1 MGRFFRRRGAEPEQ
15 PPAKPVPVSPAALTT
30 GVLTYDGGQWAV
42 TWLGEGV
49 LPGPAAAPGLTAAA
63 DRAAADLAALLA
75 SHPPVPGAELQLAI
89 YPWDFDDGPIFDV
102 EGGPGAFIA
111 RDLVG
116 QHPEPVRGAALEELV
131 AAVAPLPGAGE
142 GKAMFRWVR
151 PATALAPAAGAPGAS
166 APA

>member
-1 MGRFFRRRGAEPEQ
+1 MGRFFRRRAAEPEQ
-15 PPAKPVPVSPAALTT
+15 PPAKPAPTAPAALTT
-30 GVLTYDGGQWAV
+30 GVLSRDGGQWSV
-42 TWLGEGV
+42 TWLGAGL
-49 LPGPAAAPGLTAAA
+49 LPAPSAAPGLTAAA
-63 DRAAADLAALLA
+63 DRAATELATLLA
-75 SHPPVPGAELQLAI
+75 GHPPVPGAELQLAI

-102 EGGPGAFIA
+102 AGGPGGFTA

-116 QHPEPVRGAALEELV
+116 QHPEPVAGATLEDLV

-151 PATALAPAAGAPGAS
+151 AAAALAGAPGAS